1 MAIGPTIDN
10 GFYYDVDL
18 DRSLTQEDLDAI
30 EKRMLE
36 LAKTNYDVVKKRVSW
51 QDARDTF
58 EKRGEP
64 YKMAIL
70 DENLIQL
77 DFSSLLKSLSLI
89 YSLLSSEYS
98 DRLYAAI
105 CFTSICLFAR
115 LRLWTKTS
123 GFSICVAI
131 FFKVCRELT
140 PLKIEGLGG
149 VDCVHVLFRLA
160 FEIYR
165 V

>member
-1 MAIGPTIDN
+1 MDQKRENGNIEDN
-10 GFYYDVDL
+10 YILPDVG
-18 DRSLTQEDLDAI
+18 SI
-30 EKRMLE
+30 
-36 LAKTNYDVVKKRVSW
+36 
-51 QDARDTF
+51 
-58 EKRGEP
+58 
-64 YKMAIL
+64 
-70 DENLIQL
+70 
-77 DFSSLLKSLSLI
+77 LKSLSLI

-149 VDCVHVLFRLA
+149 VDCVHVLFFCLSFIRKLCLS
-160 FEIYR
+160 EY
-165 V
+165 